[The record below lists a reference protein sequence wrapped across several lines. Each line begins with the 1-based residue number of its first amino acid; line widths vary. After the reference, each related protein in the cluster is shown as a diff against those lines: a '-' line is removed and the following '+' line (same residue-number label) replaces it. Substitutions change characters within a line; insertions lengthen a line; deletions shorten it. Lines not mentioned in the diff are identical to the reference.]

1 MESECSAYFTSKRS
15 VPSASE
21 KAWILSSPS
30 ADFGKNTRQSS
41 VWSLDEAL
49 QMGSLQFIQF
59 VYRVLEANHDWGYRS
74 VIG

>member
-1 MESECSAYFTSKRS
+1 MDPLF
-15 VPSASE
+15 
-21 KAWILSSPS
+21 PS

-59 VYRVLEANHDWGYRS
+59 V
-74 VIG
+74 

>member
-1 MESECSAYFTSKRS
+1 MDPLF
-15 VPSASE
+15 
-21 KAWILSSPS
+21 PS

-59 VYRVLEANHDWGYRS
+59 IYRVLEANHDLGYRS
-74 VIG
+74 VVG